1 MKFAYRIFFVPL
13 WSIIQQDKYFQSYKE
28 IDMKLLEGKT
38 ALITGAARGIGK
50 ALALKFASEGANVAF
65 TDLVIDENGKA
76 TEAEI
81 AAYGVKA
88 KGYASNAADFAQT
101 EEVVA
106 EVLKDFGSIDILVN
120 NAGITKDGLMMRMTE
135 GQWDAVIN
143 VNLKSAFNFIHA
155 VLPGMMRQRKGS
167 IINMASVVGVHG
179 NAGQSNYAASK
190 AGLIAL
196 AKSIA
201 QEVGSR
207 GIRANAI
214 APGFIE
220 TAMTAALPDE
230 VRAEWA
236 KKIPLRR
243 GGQVEDIANVATFLA
258 SDMASYVTGQVIQV
272 DGGMNM

>member
-1 MKFAYRIFFVPL
+1 MG
-13 WSIIQQDKYFQSYKE
+13 
-28 IDMKLLEGKT
+28 LLTGKT

-50 ALALKFASEGANVAF
+50 AIALKFASEGANIAF

-81 AAYGVKA
+81 AALGVKA
-88 KGYASNAADFAQT
+88 KGYASNAANFEET
-101 EEVVA
+101 EQIVSQVKA
-106 EVLKDFGSIDILVN
+106 DFGSIDILVN
-120 NAGITKDGLMMRMTE
+120 NAGITKDGLMLRMTE
-135 GQWDAVIN
+135 AQWDAVIA

-155 VLPGMMRQRKGS
+155 CTPIMMRQRGGS
-167 IINMASVVGVHG
+167 IINMSSVVGVHG
-179 NAGQSNYAASK
+179 NAGQCNYSASK

-201 QEVGSR
+201 QEMGAK

-220 TAMTAALPDE
+220 TAMTAALPDD
-230 VRAEWA
+230 VRKEWVS
-236 KKIPLRR
+236 KIPLRR
-243 GGQVEDIANVATFLA
+243 GGTVEDIANVATFLA
-258 SDMASYVTGQVIQV
+258 SDLSSYVSGQVIQV

>member
-1 MKFAYRIFFVPL
+1 MG
-13 WSIIQQDKYFQSYKE
+13 
-28 IDMKLLEGKT
+28 LLTGKT

-50 ALALKFASEGANVAF
+50 AIALKFAEEGANIAF
-65 TDLVIDENGKA
+65 TDLVLNDEMAAGLEA
-76 TEAEI
+76 TRKEIEAV
-81 AAYGVKA
+81 GVKCNA
-88 KGYASNAADFAQT
+88 YAGNAADFEET
-101 EEVVA
+101 EAIVKKIKEEMGA
-106 EVLKDFGSIDILVN
+106 IDILVN
-120 NAGITKDGLMMRMTE
+120 NAGITKDGLMLRMTE
-135 GQWDAVIN
+135 AQWDAVIN

-155 VLPGMMRQRKGS
+155 CTPIMMRQKGGS

-179 NAGQSNYAASK
+179 NAGQCNYAASK

-201 QEVGSR
+201 QEMGAK

-220 TAMTAALPDE
+220 TAMTAQLPDE
-230 VRAEWA
+230 VRKEWA

-243 GGQVEDIANVATFLA
+243 AGQVADIANTAVYLA
-258 SDMASYVTGQVIQV
+258 SDLSSYVSGQVIQV

>member
-1 MKFAYRIFFVPL
+1 
-13 WSIIQQDKYFQSYKE
+13 
-28 IDMKLLEGKT
+28 MKLLEGKT

-50 ALALKFASEGANVAF
+50 ALALRFAQEGANIAF

-76 TEAEI
+76 TEDEI
-81 AAYGVKA
+81 AALGVKA
-88 KGYASNAADFAQT
+88 KAYASNAADFEQT
-101 EEVVA
+101 KEVVA
-106 EVLKDFGSIDILVN
+106 QVLADFGTIDILVN

-135 GQWDAVIN
+135 SQWDAVIA

-155 VLPGMMRQRKGS
+155 CTPVMMRQRSGS

-196 AKSIA
+196 AKSVA
-201 QEVGSR
+201 QEMGSR

-220 TAMTAALPDE
+220 TAMTAALSED
-230 VRAEWA
+230 VRKEWMKA
-236 KKIPLRR
+236 IPLRR
-243 GGQVEDIANVATFLA
+243 GGKPEDIADVATFLA
-258 SDMASYVTGQVIQV
+258 SDMSSYISGQVIQV

>member
-1 MKFAYRIFFVPL
+1 
-13 WSIIQQDKYFQSYKE
+13 
-28 IDMKLLEGKT
+28 MKLLEGKT

-50 ALALKFASEGANVAF
+50 GIALRFAEEGANIAF
-65 TDLVIDENGKA
+65 TDLVIDENGLETQKEI
-76 TEAEI
+76 EAL
-81 AAYGVKA
+81 GVKC
-88 KGYASNAADFAQT
+88 KGYASNAASYEDT
-101 EEVVA
+101 EKVVA
-106 EVLKDFGSIDILVN
+106 EIKNDFGSIDILVN
-120 NAGITKDGLMMRMTE
+120 NAGITKDGLMLRMTE
-135 GQWDAVIN
+135 AQWDAVIA

-155 VLPGMMRQRKGS
+155 VLPIMMRQKSGS

-220 TAMTAALPDE
+220 TAMTAALPDS
-230 VRAEWA
+230 VREEWK

-243 GGQVEDIANVATFLA
+243 GGQVADIANVATFLA
-258 SDMASYVTGQVIQV
+258 SDLSSYVTGQVIQV

>member
-1 MKFAYRIFFVPL
+1 
-13 WSIIQQDKYFQSYKE
+13 
-28 IDMKLLEGKT
+28 MKLLEGKV

-50 ALALKFASEGANVAF
+50 AIALKFASEGADIAF

-76 TEAEI
+76 TEQEI
-81 AAYGVKA
+81 AALGVKA
-88 KGYASNAADFAQT
+88 KGYASNAADLAQT
-101 EEVVA
+101 EEVVKA
-106 EVLKDFGSIDILVN
+106 IKEEFGHSDILVN
-120 NAGITKDGLMMRMTE
+120 NACITKDGLMLRMTE
-135 GQWDAVIN
+135 QQWDAVIA

-155 VLPGMMRQRKGS
+155 LVPVMMRQRGGS

-201 QEVGSR
+201 QEMGSR

-220 TAMTAALPDE
+220 TAMTAALPEE
-230 VRAEWA
+230 VRRDWEQ
-236 KKIPLRR
+236 KIPLRR
-243 GGQVEDIANVATFLA
+243 GGSVEDIANVATFLA

>member
-1 MKFAYRIFFVPL
+1 
-13 WSIIQQDKYFQSYKE
+13 
-28 IDMKLLEGKT
+28 MKLLEGKT
-38 ALITGAARGIGK
+38 AVITGAARGIGK
-50 ALALKFASEGANVAF
+50 AIALKFASEGADIAF
-65 TDLVIDENGKA
+65 TDLVIDENGKK
-76 TEAEI
+76 TQEEI
-81 AAYGVKA
+81 EAYGVKCKA
-88 KGYASNAADFAQT
+88 YASNAANFEET
-101 EEVVA
+101 EKVVN
-106 EVLKDFGSIDILVN
+106 EIKNDFGKIDILVN
-120 NAGITKDGLMMRMTE
+120 NAGITKDGLMMRMSE
-135 GQWDAVIN
+135 GQWDAVIA

-155 VLPGMMRQRKGS
+155 VLPIMMRQRSGS

-179 NAGQSNYAASK
+179 NAGQANYAASK

-220 TAMTAALPDE
+220 TAMTEQLPAE
-230 VRAEWA
+230 IRADWM

-243 GGQVEDIANVATFLA
+243 GGKVEDIASVATFLA
-258 SDMASYVTGQVIQV
+258 SDMSSYVTGQVIQV

>member
-1 MKFAYRIFFVPL
+1 
-13 WSIIQQDKYFQSYKE
+13 
-28 IDMKLLEGKT
+28 MKLLEGKV

-50 ALALKFASEGANVAF
+50 SIALKFASEGADIAF
-65 TDLVIDENGKA
+65 TDLRRDENMEA
-76 TEAEI
+76 TEKEI
-81 AAYGVKA
+81 EALGVKA
-88 KGYASNAADFAQT
+88 KGYSSDASNFAQT

-106 EVLKDFGSIDILVN
+106 KVKEDFGHIDILVN
-120 NAGITKDGLMMRMTE
+120 NAGITKDGLMMRMSE
-135 GQWDAVIN
+135 AQWDMVIN

-155 VLPGMMRQRKGS
+155 VLPIMMRQRSGS

-179 NAGQSNYAASK
+179 NAGQANYAASK

-220 TAMTAALPDE
+220 TAMTAALPAD
-230 VRAEWA
+230 VRKEWA
-236 KKIPLRR
+236 AKIPLRR
-243 GGQVEDIANVATFLA
+243 AGQVEDIANVATFLA
-258 SDMASYVTGQVIQV
+258 SDMSSYVSGQVIEV